1 MANWK
6 NLLSSVGAAIIG
18 IAAPALSAVV
28 SGKATKYQDIAQTAV
43 RSAITKIDGGIDQ
56 LAESYNKF
64 RDDNPVYVEAQNEFL
79 GLAKDAG
86 IVIPDLA
93 IVQTHLK
100 AAIFDLATG
109 FFPNARL
116 TSSDSPSPTTPTA

>member
-1 MANWK
+1 MNWK
-6 NLLSSVGAAIIG
+6 SLLSSLSSTILSVAQPLLGSII
-18 IAAPALSAVV
+18 A
-28 SGKATKYQDIAQTAV
+28 GKATKYQDIAQTAV

-93 IVQTHLK
+93 VVQTHLK

-116 TSSDSPSPTTPTA
+116 TSSDSPSPATPTA

>member
-6 NLLSSVGAAIIG
+6 NLLSSVGAAVVG

-43 RSAITKIDGGIDQ
+43 KSAVTKIDGGIDQ

-64 RDDNPVYVEAQNEFL
+64 RDDNPVFVEAQNEFL
-79 GLAKDAG
+79 ALAKEAG

-93 IVQTHLK
+93 VVQTHLK
-100 AAIFDLATG
+100 GAIFDLASG
-109 FFPNARL
+109 LFPNAGL
-116 TSSDSPSPTTPTA
+116 TLPAAPTPAV

>member
-1 MANWK
+1 MNWK
-6 NLLSSVGAAIIG
+6 SLLSSLSSTILAVAQPLLGSII
-18 IAAPALSAVV
+18 A
-28 SGKATKYQDIAQTAV
+28 GKATKYQDIAHTAV

-56 LAESYNKF
+56 LAESYNRF

-93 IVQTHLK
+93 VVQTHLK

-116 TSSDSPSPTTPTA
+116 TSADSPSPATPAA